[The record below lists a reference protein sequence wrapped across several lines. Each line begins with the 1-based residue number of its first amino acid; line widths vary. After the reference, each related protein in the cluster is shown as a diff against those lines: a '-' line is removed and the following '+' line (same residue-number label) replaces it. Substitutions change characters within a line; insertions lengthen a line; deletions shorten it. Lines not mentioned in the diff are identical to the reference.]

1 MPRRLKLVG
10 LIRVVHPFPSVLDAA
25 AVVVVSLL
33 AGTEVGVALRLGL
46 GMLGLQ
52 FAIGSANDFAD
63 SSADCVAKP
72 WKPIP
77 AGLLSRSAAAT
88 VCIVAAAAGL
98 AAAAT
103 VGAAAL
109 AIGAVGLADGL
120 FYDLRLKATPMA
132 WMPFA
137 AGVGLLPLYAW
148 WGARGSV
155 PASFVGVIALSVLAG
170 SVLALANA
178 YADIEQDS
186 RSGIR
191 SIAVSLGARKTLLID
206 AVLLAFV
213 QLIAV
218 ATTVTTVGLGPLIA
232 VEAAGCGLSW
242 IGLSLGGVER
252 ERLRPLVWEIQAVG
266 LVILGMCWLAALDS
280 AGLLRS

>member
-1 MPRRLKLVG
+1 
-10 LIRVVHPFPSVLDAA
+10 VLDAV
-25 AVVVVSLL
+25 AVVVVSHV
-33 AGTEVGVALRLGL
+33 AGADIGVALRLGL
-46 GMLGLQ
+46 GMLALQ

-77 AGLLSRSAAAT
+77 AGLLSRSTAAA
-88 VCIVAAAAGL
+88 VCIAAAVIGL

-109 AIGAVGLADGL
+109 AIGTVGLADGL
-120 FYDLRLKATPMA
+120 LYDLRLKSTPMA
-132 WMPFA
+132 WIPFA

-155 PASFVGVIALSVLAG
+155 PVAFVGVIALSLLAG
-170 SVLALANA
+170 SALALANA
-178 YADIEQDS
+178 YADIEQDG

-191 SIAVSLGARKTLLID
+191 SIAVALGAGKTLLID
-206 AVLLAFV
+206 AVLLASV
-213 QLIAV
+213 HLIAV

-252 ERLRPLVWEIQAVG
+252 ERLRPLVWELQAVG
-266 LVILGMCWLAALDS
+266 LVILGMCWLAALNS